1 MTPEVTQARNPGKN
15 EFGQSDIFHTAL
27 RCRDMPEHGGLLCDI
42 RQGNVLGALPKHRPE
57 VPRHHGS
64 ASGDA
69 WQCLETVPCPL
80 LPQGELLGV
89 PGGAGSFLRCPGG
102 SGGNSTALV
111 SSRALVVFAL
121 QQARSSGSGRVVIG
135 SSGTFWWDVR
145 GRTGIPRRPPES
157 VIPGSAMGNPVSG
170 PRQGV
175 CLLSGRQLPL
185 PTVMTRL
192 DHLSLARWGILNAPT
207 PAMLPGDYTSWK
219 KSSIVFRMLY
229 RQHYFSSD

>member
-1 MTPEVTQARNPGKN
+1 MRHSPGECAWCPSQTPSGSPPSPWQLAPAVMPVNAWRRSRVRFSHRVNCWVFPG
-15 EFGQSDIFHTAL
+15 
-27 RCRDMPEHGGLLCDI
+27 
-42 RQGNVLGALPKHRPE
+42 VLAPFF
-57 VPRHHGS
+57 
-64 ASGDA
+64 AA
-69 WQCLETVPCPL
+69 
-80 LPQGELLGV
+80 
-89 PGGAGSFLRCPGG
+89 PGG

-170 PRQGV
+170 PRQGG
-175 CLLSGRQLPL
+175 CLPSGRQLPL
-185 PTVMTRL
+185 PTVMTRP
-192 DHLSLARWGILNAPT
+192 DHLSLTRWGILNAPN

-219 KSSIVFRMLY
+219 RKSHIIEFM
-229 RQHYFSSD
+229 